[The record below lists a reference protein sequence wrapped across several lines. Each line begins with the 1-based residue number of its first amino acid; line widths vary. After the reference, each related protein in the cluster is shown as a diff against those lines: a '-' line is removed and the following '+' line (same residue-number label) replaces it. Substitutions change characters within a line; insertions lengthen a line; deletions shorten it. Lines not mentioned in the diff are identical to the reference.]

1 MNVGECDNTGTTQL
15 YLGARLLSWLQM
27 KCKIEF
33 NYNEISG
40 CSFPLGLYHSQDFP
54 VAQMVKNL
62 PAMQETR
69 VVSLGW
75 EDSLEKGT
83 IIHFSILAWRIP
95 STEEPGGLPSIGSQ
109 RVRQPSPHALVLAGL
124 GGDSTFVAA
133 FSFWAS
139 WLCWESLLCLFSHSN
154 VGTRTGPLLL
164 EVVPRD

>member
-1 MNVGECDNTGTTQL
+1 MSGG
-15 YLGARLLSWLQM
+15 LLSSFLIWAVGFPGSKELACQSRR
-27 KCKIEF
+27 CKRCGF
-33 NYNEISG
+33 
-40 CSFPLGLYHSQDFP
+40 YHWVGKIPWREGMTTHS
-54 VAQMVKNL
+54 
-62 PAMQETR
+62 
-69 VVSLGW
+69 
-75 EDSLEKGT
+75 
-83 IIHFSILAWRIP
+83 SILAWRIP